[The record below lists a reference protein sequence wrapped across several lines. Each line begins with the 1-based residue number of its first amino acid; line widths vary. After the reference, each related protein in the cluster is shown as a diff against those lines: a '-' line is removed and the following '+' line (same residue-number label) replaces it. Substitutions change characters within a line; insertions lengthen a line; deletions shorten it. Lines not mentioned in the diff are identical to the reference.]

1 VFSGVPGRFWEHRE
15 HLAQRTVF
23 QLSQLCAALKHREHR
38 EHRQR
43 ANPEFVCA
51 RVANG
56 RRVSASISPGFSPRS
71 RDNRGRAV
79 KTAIRPPRREYRRD
93 QAVGAALM
101 AASLGQGRR
110 TTISFLKDSWFQAGS
125 KISLRGCRRTRG
137 LSTSAVLP
145 RRSPTSTAGCSRR
158 TAPRW
163 GVSCP
168 ACRGVATVSAT
179 AATLP
184 TSTTAR
190 SSSNEAASRSRF

>member
-1 VFSGVPGRFWEHRE
+1 MFSGVPGRFWEHRE

-56 RRVSASISPGFSPRS
+56 HRVSASISPGFSPRS

-110 TTISFLKDSWFQAGS
+110 TTISFLKDSWFQAGVEDF
-125 KISLRGCRRTRG
+125 LAG
-137 LSTSAVLP
+137 LPPNQRALDERSVAEALAYEYGQLFAAHCTALGRLVPCLP
-145 RRSPTSTAGCSRR
+145 RRGDRERA
-158 TAPRW
+158 
-163 GVSCP
+163 
-168 ACRGVATVSAT
+168 